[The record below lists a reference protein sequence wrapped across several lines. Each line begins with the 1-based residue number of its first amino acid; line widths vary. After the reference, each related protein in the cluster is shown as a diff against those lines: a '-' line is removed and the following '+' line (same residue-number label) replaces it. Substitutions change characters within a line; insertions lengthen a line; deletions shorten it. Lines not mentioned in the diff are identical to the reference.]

1 MVVRGGGFGFVRDVI
16 VGLVGAVIGG
26 LLLHVFTRARASSS
40 FLVALVVA
48 FVGAVIPLLIT
59 HAFTGRRST
68 L

>member
-1 MVVRGGGFGFVRDVI
+1 
-16 VGLVGAVIGG
+16 
-26 LLLHVFTRARASSS
+26 LLHVFTGARASSS

-48 FVGAVIPLLIT
+48 FVGAVILLLIT